1 MKKLV
6 SILLVALL
14 ICSFSVCAFAGSQD
28 QTDIP
33 AVGTPAEEEEEKE
46 ELAEII
52 TDLDTLTDEQKAD
65 LENAQETMDA
75 LTEDPK
81 SNEDVAA
88 AAGEDEVILSGWFY
102 VAKPGAKYFSEEDA
116 ANMIG
121 VLFIPSGDTL
131 AGLLSLDGTKVTFPS
146 TGMACDVFRAVAES
160 PAA

>member
-14 ICSFSVCAFAGSQD
+14 VCSFSVCAFAGSQN
-28 QTDIP
+28 QADIP
-33 AVGTPAEEEEEKE
+33 EVGTPAAKE
-46 ELAEII
+46 EQAEIV

-65 LENAQETMDA
+65 VEKAQETMDA
-75 LTEDPK
+75 ISEDPK
-81 SNEDVAA
+81 SNEEVAA
-88 AAGEDEVILSGWFY
+88 AAGEEEVVLSGWYY
-102 VAKPGAKYFSEEDA
+102 VAAPGVKTFSEEDA